1 MDDGEETAGSAAGAA
16 GGDRAAGAMAEASNA
31 AATAAGVY
39 RVAVVGTGLIG
50 ARWAAYFL
58 AHGLRVVASDPAPG
72 AEPALRDVV
81 ARCWPALE
89 RLGLSP
95 GAAPERL
102 TFTASLEEA
111 VREADFVQE
120 NVPDDPDLKATL
132 IAAVDAASPRQAV
145 IASSTSGILPT
156 VLQSRCAHP
165 ERVLAGHPSN
175 PAHILPLVEVVAG
188 ERTSSEAV
196 ARALAFYRAIGK
208 RPLHVRRE
216 APGLVMNRL
225 QEAVWREMF
234 HLVNDD
240 IATCAEL
247 DAAVTDG
254 CGMRWALFGPAF
266 VYLLQGGPGGMA
278 WALEQFDPAR
288 IPDWSHNRYPQITPE
303 LRCRLDEQTREQAE
317 GRSLEEW
324 EALRDEFLVRVV
336 ELKRELLGHA

>member
-1 MDDGEETAGSAAGAA
+1 MTGVTGVTGAVGVTRATGAA
-16 GGDRAAGAMAEASNA
+16 GV
-31 AATAAGVY
+31 T

-58 AHGLRVVASDPAPG
+58 ARGLDVSATDPAPG
-72 AEPALRDVV
+72 AEEVLRGVV

-89 RLGLSP
+89 RLGLAP
-95 GAAPERL
+95 GASPERL
-102 TFTASLEEA
+102 LFAASLEEA
-111 VREADFVQE
+111 VRDAGFVQE
-120 NVPDDPDLKATL
+120 NLPDDEDLKIAVL
-132 IAAVDAASPRQAV
+132 AAVDAACPRYAV

-156 VLQSRCAHP
+156 LLQSRCAHP

-188 ERTSSEAV
+188 ERTAPEAV
-196 ARALAFYRAIGK
+196 AQAMAFYRALGK

-216 APGLVMNRL
+216 APGFVMNRL

-247 DAAVTDG
+247 DASVTDG

-278 WALEQFDPAR
+278 WALDQFDPGR
-288 IPDWSHNRYPQITPE
+288 IPDWSHNAYPQITAE
-303 LRCRLDEQTREQAE
+303 LKQRLDEQTAAQAA
-317 GRSLEEW
+317 GRTLEEW
-324 EALRDEFLVRVV
+324 EALRDEFLVRIM
-336 ELKRELLGHA
+336 ELKRELFGEY

>member
-1 MDDGEETAGSAAGAA
+1 MGDET
-16 GGDRAAGAMAEASNA
+16 
-31 AATAAGVY
+31 GVR

-50 ARWAAYFL
+50 ARWAAHFL
-58 AHGLRVVASDPAPG
+58 AHGLDVTATDPAPG
-72 AEPALRDVV
+72 AEPALRDTV

-95 GAAPERL
+95 GASRERL
-102 TFTASLEEA
+102 TFAPSLEEA
-111 VREADFVQE
+111 VCDADFVQE
-120 NVPDDPDLKATL
+120 NAPDDEELKMEL
-132 IAAVDAASPRQAV
+132 LAAVDAACPPAAV

-156 VLQSRCAHP
+156 MLQSRCARP

-188 ERTSSEAV
+188 ARTSPEAV
-196 ARALAFYRAIGK
+196 DRAMAFYRAVGK
-208 RPLHVRRE
+208 RPLRVRRE
-216 APGLVMNRL
+216 APGFVMNRL

-234 HLVNDD
+234 HLVDDD

-247 DAAVTDG
+247 DASVTDG

-278 WALEQFDPAR
+278 WALDQFDPER
-288 IPDWSHNRYPQITPE
+288 IPDWSHNFYPQITPE
-303 LRCRLDEQTREQAE
+303 LRERLVAQTREQAD
-317 GRSLEEW
+317 GRTLEEW

-336 ELKRELLGHA
+336 ELKRELLGGD